1 MELNKEQLQILH
13 FLYDHPTKTFSYDQ
27 LSQLNI
33 PSILSDTGNLRK
45 KGLIFVT
52 GYNECNYTYKITSEG
67 RAAYEAYLANQD
79 EKDFNVDSTNKALEL
94 AEEANVLSKEAN
106 VSSERAN
113 VLSEKANMTSKKAIK
128 CSVICSVVSILVAIV
143 SFIASCYIQAR

>member
-13 FLYDHPTKTFSYDQ
+13 FLYDHPTETFSYDK

-33 PSILSDTGNLRK
+33 PSILSDIGNLRK
-45 KGLIFVT
+45 KGLISVN
-52 GYNECNYTYKITSEG
+52 GYNECNFTYRITPEG

-94 AEEANVLSKEAN
+94 AEEANAISKATKKHADFWN
-106 VSSERAN
+106 AISVSIALISLIVA
-113 VLSEKANMTSKKAIK
+113 
-128 CSVICSVVSILVAIV
+128 VVSLITTLVKA
-143 SFIASCYIQAR
+143 

>member
-13 FLYDHPTKTFSYDQ
+13 FLYDHPTKSFSYDQ

-67 RAAYEAYLANQD
+67 RAAYEAYVSNQD
-79 EKDFNVDSTNKALEL
+79 EKDFNVDSTKRALEL

-106 VSSERAN
+106 AN
-113 VLSEKANMTSKKAIK
+113 SKAAKKHTDIWSAI
-128 CSVICSVVSILVAIV
+128 SASIAFISLIVAIV
-143 SFIASCYIQAR
+143 SLITTLGKP

>member
-1 MELNKEQLQILH
+1 MELNKDQLQILH
-13 FLYDHPTKTFSYDQ
+13 FLYDHPTETFSYDK

-45 KGLIFVT
+45 KGLILVN
-52 GYNECNYTYKITSEG
+52 GYNECNFTYRITPEG

-106 VSSERAN
+106 AN
-113 VLSEKANMTSKKAIK
+113 SKAAKKHADIWSAI
-128 CSVICSVVSILVAIV
+128 SASIAFISLIVAIV
-143 SFIASCYIQAR
+143 SLITTLAKP